1 MRLLSRRSSAPME
14 EVPPWPQHAE
24 AVRLLLIDDDEDE
37 YELLRGVLGDIRG
50 TQYELEWVSSYGEG
64 IQAISEGRHHAY
76 LIDYRLGGASGV
88 DLVRQARE
96 KGSEDPLIRLTGEG
110 SRSVDMTAMEAGAT
124 DFLEKGTPPALLERS
139 IRYAIT
145 QAATSKALRRALRQ
159 ISGVEAIG
167 RLLSQDGPR
176 PEALDQVMGLAV
188 DEFGVDAAAL
198 YLMEEG
204 TLQLAAVRGY
214 DHPLGQ
220 VDPRSGRLS
229 RVIETGRGQMLP
241 SVSVDPHYR
250 ADAPAELVL
259 PLMAEGA
266 CLGIMNTAY
275 GHEGRSADDERGLR
289 FIADRL
295 AVSLALNRAIRGR
308 SHIAPVRQATS
319 SS

>member
-1 MRLLSRRSSAPME
+1 MRLLSRRPRDPIE

-37 YELLRGVLGDIRG
+37 YELLRGVLADIRG
-50 TQYELEWVSSYGEG
+50 TRYDLEWVASYREG
-64 IQAISEGRHHAY
+64 IQAISAGRHHAY

-96 KGSEDPLIRLTGEG
+96 MGSEDPLIMLTGEG
-110 SRSVDMTAMEAGAT
+110 SRSVDMGAMEAGAT
-124 DFLEKGTPPALLERS
+124 DFLEKGTSPALLERA

-145 QAATSKALRRALRQ
+145 QAATSRELRHALRQ

-167 RLLSQDGPR
+167 RLLAQDGPQ
-176 PEALDQVMGLAV
+176 PEALNQVMGLAV

-198 YLMEEG
+198 YLMEDG

-214 DHPLGQ
+214 EHPLSQ
-220 VDPRSGRLS
+220 IDPSSGRLA
-229 RVIETGRGQMLP
+229 RVIESGRGQMVP
-241 SVSVDPHYR
+241 NVTVDPHHR
-250 ADAPAELVL
+250 GDAPAELCL
-259 PLMAEGA
+259 PLMAEGR
-266 CLGIMNTAY
+266 CLGIMNTASDQ
-275 GHEGRSADDERGLR
+275 EGKSAEDERGLR

-308 SHIAPVRQATS
+308 SYTAAAPQ
-319 SS
+319 